1 VEYSKKLTAGLPVV
15 VEVIMQLWLH
25 IDLGEI
31 KRSPCYRWTFAPD
44 RKRPTGSRI
53 YQTTL
58 KSLKLLLLANGG
70 ESVSTKTTAQISK
83 GKGKRKADG
92 QAGQG
97 SPSKKGQKSGGET
110 VG

>member
-1 VEYSKKLTAGLPVV
+1 
-15 VEVIMQLWLH
+15 
-25 IDLGEI
+25 LGKI
-31 KRSPCYRWTFAPD
+31 KCSPCYRWTYTPD
-44 RKRPTGSRI
+44 GKRPTGSRI

-58 KSLKLLLLANGG
+58 KSLKLLPLANGG
-70 ESVSTKTTAQISK
+70 ESVSAKTTAQISK
-83 GKGKRKADG
+83 GKGKHKADG